1 MISRGTCVR
10 VLGLLAAIGMMVFA
24 FDLHMRPAHADHGPV
39 FTYSDRIA
47 STLEVGAEHEVTLSL
62 ATQPSS
68 DLTITFVSM
77 DPSVV
82 VLSNGDSTPSER
94 LSLVFTPS
102 DWQAARAVSVTALAE
117 GSTVIAQQIQFSNDD
132 DRYKVWPIEV
142 TANDCA
148 AGQLTNCQ
156 LDVFGVAVYPIING
170 DLIGQPDKA
179 ELVIRWSSALEHAS
193 IKSFKLEWKYGSRG
207 FASQTPKILDPDWS
221 LLPFGSS
228 QTVTSRRYRYM
239 LADLPVVGVQ
249 YGIRITAVTDEGEG
263 TPSEPVFA
271 TPSTTYPK
279 GTGALEAAAILPAFI
294 EREILAIHETDYP
307 WLREA
312 WDYLLAQNAKIIY
325 WPTSDNSQVAT
336 ACDAYARSATELLT
350 CWTQYVAIGGG
361 SHKPGGGRHFVDQ
374 VMYNITHELAHVY
387 TLANN
392 VSTTP
397 GPIGLAHMYFQTQR
411 LQSGRD
417 MCQPEELF
425 ADMWAVATLGDR
437 AMEFPYALYSSLCKT
452 PDAWT
457 ETALAVVASALAG
470 ETPDWFSTRYGAA
483 DPDLELLW
491 ADITDLPEQPYQT
504 VIIRQLQGMFG
515 GYCDVRT
522 TSAGAFASGN
532 VRNPWRDGGCVPAAP
547 SSLSATSTGNGSLA
561 LSWRAPQNDGGS
573 PIQGYKVQWKS
584 GSQEYDSS
592 REVVITSTSDTH
604 DTLTGLT
611 NGQSYDVNVLAYNQH
626 GDGASLETTTT
637 PTLSDATGPQ
647 LLQSRVDG
655 ASLLL
660 TWDES
665 LHPGSTP
672 PTSAFAVSVGESGR
686 AVTQVA
692 LSENVVRL
700 SLASAVNVG
709 QAVTLSYNKPAGSQA
724 RPLRDVAGNDIAS
737 LSALTVRNDTTQTG
751 ISSTPSVRQTYIYR
765 NGFGTEDTI
774 ELTVTF
780 PEAVTVSGKPGLH
793 IQIGR
798 QLRRARYVG
807 GSGTSSLVFRYT
819 LVEGELDI
827 DGISVPVADILMDSG
842 TVRYT
847 ASQIVAPGQVS
858 LADQANHLV
867 DSVRPSLVSIT
878 AAEGGNTVRLT
889 FDKALDEQSVPPPRY
904 DNEFGY
910 RVRPSDVYDPVEV
923 TAVAINGTVVTLTLA
938 AGISAAD
945 GLIVQHYQQL
955 YRGQPPLRG
964 ALGNLAQPVWN
975 IPIRFE

>member
-1 MISRGTCVR
+1 MIIRGAYVR
-10 VLGLLAAIGMMVFA
+10 VFGLLALAAIGMMAFA

-39 FTYSDRIA
+39 LTYSDQIA

-62 ATQPSS
+62 SAQPSS
-68 DLTITFVSM
+68 DFTITFVSM
-77 DPSVV
+77 NPSVV

-94 LSLVFTPS
+94 LSLVFTSS
-102 DWQAARAVSVTALAE
+102 DWQTARAVRVTALAE
-117 GSTVIAQQIQFSNDD
+117 GSTTIAQRIQFSNDD
-132 DRYKVWPIEV
+132 DRYRVWPIEV

-148 AGQLTNCQ
+148 AGQLTNCK

-170 DLIGQPDKA
+170 DLFGQPDEA
-179 ELVIRWSSALEHAS
+179 ELVIRWSSALDHAS

-221 LLPFGSS
+221 LLAFGSS
-228 QTVTSRRYRYM
+228 QTVTSRRYRYI
-239 LADLPVVGVQ
+239 LADLPVVDVQ

-279 GTGALEAAAILPAFI
+279 GTGALKEAAIVPAFI
-294 EREILAIHETDYP
+294 EQEILAIHETDYP
-307 WLREA
+307 WLRKT
-312 WDYLLAQNAKIIY
+312 WDYLLAQNTRIIY
-325 WPTSDNSQVAT
+325 EPTADNSLVT
-336 ACDAYARSATELLT
+336 MACDAYARSATELPSCLP
-350 CWTQYVAIGGG
+350 QHVMLGGG
-361 SHKPGGGRHFVDQ
+361 SHKPGGGRHFVDLF
-374 VMYNITHELAHVY
+374 VYNITHELAHVY

-411 LQSGRD
+411 WQYRQD
-417 MCQPEELF
+417 MCKPEELF
-425 ADMWAVATLGDR
+425 ADTWAIATLGDK
-437 AMEFPYALYSSLCKT
+437 ALEFPYSSHSNLCR
-452 PDAWT
+452 DAWT
-457 ETALAVVASALAG
+457 ETALAVVTSALAG

-491 ADITDLPEQPYQT
+491 ADITDLPEQVFQAG
-504 VIIRQLQGMFG
+504 IIRQLQGMFG

-547 SSLSATSTGNGSLA
+547 SSLGATSTGNGSLA
-561 LSWRAPQNDGGS
+561 LSWREPQNDGGS

-604 DTLTGLT
+604 DMLTGLT
-611 NGQSYDVNVLAYNQH
+611 NGQSYDVKVLAYNQH

-637 PTLSDATGPQ
+637 PTLSDPTGPR
-647 LLQSRVDG
+647 LLQSRVHG
-655 ASLLL
+655 ASLSL
-660 TWDES
+660 TWNEP
-665 LHPGSTP
+665 LHPGSIL
-672 PTSAFAVSVGESGR
+672 PTSAFAVSVGGSGR

-709 QAVTLSYNKPAGSQA
+709 QAVTLSYSKPAGSQA
-724 RPLRDVAGNDIAS
+724 KPLRDVAGNDIAS
-737 LSALTVRNDTTQTG
+737 LSALTVRNDTTQTS

-765 NGFGTEDTI
+765 NGNDTEDTI
-774 ELTVTF
+774 ELTVRF
-780 PEAVTVSGKPGLH
+780 PEAVTVTGKPGIH

-798 QLRRARYVG
+798 QLRRARYVS

-819 LVEGELDI
+819 LVEGELDTN
-827 DGISVPVADILMDSG
+827 GISVPVADILMDSG

-867 DSVRPSLVSIT
+867 DSVRPSLVSVT
-878 AAEGGNTVRLT
+878 ATEGGNTVRLT

-910 RVRPSDVYDPVEV
+910 RVVPNDVYDPVEV
-923 TAVAINGTVVTLTLA
+923 TAVAINGKVVTLTLA

-945 GLIVQHYQQL
+945 GLIVQHYQNL

-964 ALGNLAQPVWN
+964 ALGNRVQPVWRV
-975 IPIRFE
+975 PIRFE